1 MHIRCIRGEREQVIH
16 YYSCHPSIYEMK
28 EFNQSAHVNDLVPD
42 LDLGP
47 EKWST
52 PEANKMFPCQ
62 VTLLF
67 WMNARKDSQKTIP
80 GHPAHVLET
89 IVVGAG
95 DPTLLKEA
103 IRKICG
109 VVRTLNGLQSE
120 IKTTVVGGAAPLPIG
135 TQFSEEFPIVEW
147 ERVTSLYRGTGFTQ
161 ITRRPNVIAIFYTQV
176 PGTPIGVRFPTA
188 IYRKKD
194 GANRYAGLICRGRG
208 GFKPLTGGNGH
219 DFKLSGSG
227 ILDFQAVLL
236 VFQRLRA
243 LNAELEGKG
252 PGALLQDLPAE
263 IVDMIIN
270 MMLIGGGYTLDI
282 VGGAVRRGATV
293 PLILNHR
300 MVQRQFMA

>member
-1 MHIRCIRGEREQVIH
+1 
-16 YYSCHPSIYEMK
+16 MK

-52 PEANKMFPCQ
+52 PEVNKMFPCQ
-62 VTLLF
+62 VTLSF
-67 WMNARKDSQKTIP
+67 WMNARLDSQKTIP

-109 VVRTLNGLQSE
+109 VVRALNGLQSE
-120 IKTTVVGGAAPLPIG
+120 IKITVVGGAAPLPIG
-135 TQFSEEFPIVEW
+135 TQFSEEFPIAEW
-147 ERVTSLYRGTGFTQ
+147 ENVKSLYRGPGFTQ
-161 ITRRPNVIAIFYTQV
+161 ITRRPNEIAIFYTQV
-176 PGTPIGVRFPTA
+176 PGTPSAVRFPTA

-194 GANRYAGLICRGRG
+194 GANRYAGLICRGVG

-243 LNAELEGKG
+243 LNAKLELEGGG
-252 PGALLQDLPAE
+252 PGALLQYLPAE
-263 IVDMIIN
+263 IVDMIMN

-282 VGGAVRRGATV
+282 VGGAVRRDATV
-293 PLILNHR
+293 PLILNRR
-300 MVQRQFMA
+300 MVEWQFMV

>member
-1 MHIRCIRGEREQVIH
+1 
-16 YYSCHPSIYEMK
+16 MK

-67 WMNARKDSQKTIP
+67 WMNAMLDSQKTFP

-95 DPTLLKEA
+95 DPSLLKEA

-135 TQFSEEFPIVEW
+135 TQFSEELPIVEW
-147 ERVTSLYRGTGFTQ
+147 ESVTSMYRGPGFTQ
-161 ITRRPNVIAIFYTQV
+161 ITRHPNVIAIFYTQV

-194 GANRYAGLICRGRG
+194 GANRYAGLICREKG

-219 DFKLSGSG
+219 EFKLSGSG
-227 ILDFQAVLL
+227 MLDFQAVLL

-243 LNAELEGKG
+243 LNAELEEEG
-252 PGALLQDLPAE
+252 PGGALLQYLPVE

-282 VGGAVRRGATV
+282 VGGAVRRGATF
-293 PLILNHR
+293 PLILNRR
-300 MVQRQFMA
+300 MVERQFMV